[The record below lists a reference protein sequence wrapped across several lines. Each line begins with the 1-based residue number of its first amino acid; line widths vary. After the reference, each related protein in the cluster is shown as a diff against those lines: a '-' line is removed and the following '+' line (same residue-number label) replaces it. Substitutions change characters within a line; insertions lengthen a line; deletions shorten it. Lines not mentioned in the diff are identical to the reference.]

1 MTKAQVSDN
10 SAMDDLSGEKVPSLV
25 TLINPTLQ
33 AIHRLG
39 SSAKVNE
46 IVGQVIDDMEFSE
59 DVATRRYKDESTP
72 ALERHL
78 ASARTIL
85 KFNGYINNSQRGV
98 WTLTNKG
105 LSVEEIDPST
115 AQSNYLRSL
124 KKSAPEGERDHAD
137 GTDGDIPVDDSEAWR
152 SSLLHE
158 LKTMSPDAFERL
170 CQRLLRESGFIEVE
184 VTGRPGD
191 GGIDGNGIIRL
202 ERLISFPVSFQCKR
216 YSGNVPPRDVR
227 DFRGA
232 MQGRSEKG
240 LIITTG
246 GFTPAAKEEATRD
259 GAPPID
265 LIDGEALMDL
275 LKELRLG
282 VKVTQ
287 RTVED
292 VELDPEF
299 FPPT

>member
-1 MTKAQVSDN
+1 MVDPRQQN
-10 SAMDDLSGEKVPSLV
+10 VPSV
-25 TLINPTLQ
+25 VALINPTLD
-33 AIHRLG
+33 AIHQLG
-39 SSAKVNE
+39 GSAKVNE
-46 IVGQVIDDMEFSE
+46 IANRVIE
-59 DVATRRYKDESTP
+59 DLELGEEVATRTNRNSSTP
-72 ALERHL
+72 ALARRL
-78 ASARTIL
+78 AAARTIL
-85 KFNGYINNSQRGV
+85 KFNGYIDNSQRAV
-98 WTLTNKG
+98 WTLTSQG
-105 LSVEEIDPST
+105 LSIHEIDAT
-115 AQSNYLRSL
+115 AAQSNYVRSL
-124 KKSAPEGERDHAD
+124 KVPESTDDEEDVD
-137 GTDGDIPVDDSEAWR
+137 SDDGDIPVDDSEAWR
-152 SSLLHE
+152 TSLIDQ
-158 LKTMSPDAFERL
+158 LKNMPPDAFERL

-265 LIDGEALMDL
+265 LIDGEALADL

-282 VKVTQ
+282 VKVTE
-287 RTVED
+287 RVVED
-292 VELDPEF
+292 VEVDVKF
-299 FPPT
+299 FKPT